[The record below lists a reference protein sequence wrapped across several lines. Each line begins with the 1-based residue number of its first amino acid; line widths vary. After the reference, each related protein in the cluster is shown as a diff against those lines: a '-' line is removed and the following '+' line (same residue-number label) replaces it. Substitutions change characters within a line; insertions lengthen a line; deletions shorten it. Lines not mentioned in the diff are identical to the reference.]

1 MFSQSTLTKQ
11 QKSEKIMKRLR
22 EIDEEGRRLLEEE
35 GIYAGLDLLGCSR
48 REDPVEEAA
57 MAAAIAAYK
66 GAKSGAVAAAAP
78 VTVPILS
85 ADAFD
90 ASAPEV
96 MAMPYA

>member
-1 MFSQSTLTKQ
+1 
-11 QKSEKIMKRLR
+11 MKRLR

-35 GIYAGLDLLGCSR
+35 GIYAGADLLDGPP

-57 MAAAIAAYK
+57 MAAAMAAYK
-66 GAKSGAVAAAAP
+66 GAKSGAAAAEP
-78 VTVPILS
+78 PIPVPILS

-96 MAMPYA
+96 MAMPYP